1 LWYFAAP
8 LGACG
13 VSATLKTSVDAAS
26 VSGGRETNVSMHA
39 LIMTKDPGMSPELD
53 AVEFSSL
60 SREQRIAKCRDM
72 AAEAERLAA
81 RNSGDLRD
89 CYVGL
94 AEKWSEL
101 ADEMEQLDG
110 E

>member
-1 LWYFAAP
+1 
-8 LGACG
+8 
-13 VSATLKTSVDAAS
+13 
-26 VSGGRETNVSMHA
+26 MHA
-39 LIMTKDPGMSPELD
+39 LIMTKDVSMSPELD
-53 AVEFSSL
+53 AVEFLSL

-72 AAEAERLAA
+72 AAEAESLAA
-81 RNSGDLRD
+81 RNSGHLRA
-89 CYVGL
+89 CYLEL